1 MAEDSSDMAAD
12 IIDSIEEDDEEEDA
26 LTPRERGIELSK
38 EQERIRKAKELKR
51 QLRKRELGLL
61 QYRWPAV
68 VLILSGV
75 MAIWTQ
81 FQIVMIHPVGVG
93 FDTFWDAFIL
103 FGNPFFIVPIFSGG
117 IMILLGI
124 LAYTDPRA
132 PYVSLIPAMLMAMA
146 GAIVYYLI
154 SFALAF
160 DPEAAVSPTG
170 TPLSMFIVAILC
182 LLAIAMRERE

>member
-1 MAEDSSDMAAD
+1 MAEDPSDMAAD

-26 LTPRERGIELSK
+26 LTPRERGIELTK

-61 QYRWPAV
+61 HYRWPAV
-68 VLILSGV
+68 VLILSGI

-81 FQIVMIHPVGVG
+81 FQIVMIHPEDIG
-93 FDTFWDAFIL
+93 FDTFWDAFL
-103 FGNPFFIVPIFSGG
+103 SFGNPFFIVPMVSGG
-117 IMILLGI
+117 IMIILGI
-124 LAYTDPRA
+124 LSYTDPRV
-132 PYVSLIPAMLMAMA
+132 PFISLIPAMLIAMA

-160 DPEAAVSPTG
+160 DPEANVAATG
-170 TPLSMFIVAILC
+170 TPISMFVVAILC